1 MGGGRNLHH
10 LQVQQLADAN
20 CVPGEVCGKPVLCV
34 TNTGELLQL
43 AQGVLLGHGFR
54 ELGEITSQK
63 ELSVCFVLESVT
75 LVMGN

>member
-1 MGGGRNLHH
+1 M
-10 LQVQQLADAN
+10 
-20 CVPGEVCGKPVLCV
+20 LCV